1 MATTAVD
8 SNSTNTAAI
17 LAALNKKQGTD
28 TDTATNPNTGKAG
41 SAMGQDAFLK
51 LLITQLK
58 NQSPLNP
65 QDNTAFVAQLA
76 QFSSLEGIQNLNTT
90 VTALSNSM
98 QSSQALQ
105 ASSLVG
111 RTVEVPTA
119 SGTLATGGVVQ
130 GTMALEDST
139 ANLVMNIYDK
149 NDKLVLSKNLGNQK
163 AGDLPFAWDGT
174 VDDKGTKVAAGTY
187 RFEVLAK
194 DGKES
199 TKVQTYIGA
208 NVNSVTIGANQAVML
223 NVDGIGQVALTDV
236 KNIL

>member
-8 SNSTNTAAI
+8 SNATKSAAI
-17 LAALNKKQGTD
+17 LAALNKKQGTNNEV
-28 TDTATNPNTGKAG
+28 ANPNTGKAG
-41 SAMGQDAFLK
+41 SAMGQDEFLK

-58 NQSPLNP
+58 NQSPLSP

-90 VTALSNSM
+90 VTNLSNSM

-119 SGTLATGGVVQ
+119 SGYLPKEGYVQ
-130 GTMALEDST
+130 GTIELESST
-139 ANLVMNIYDK
+139 SNLVMNIYDK
-149 NDKLVLSKNLGNQK
+149 NDKLVMTKNLGAQS
-163 AGDLPFAWDGT
+163 AGDKPFAWDGT
-174 VDDKGTKVAAGTY
+174 IDEAGTMAPEGMY

-194 DGKES
+194 DGKHEV
-199 TKVQTYIGA
+199 KQQTYIGA
-208 NVNSVTIGANQAVML
+208 NVNSVTIGANQSVML
-223 NVDGIGQVALTDV
+223 NVNGIGTVPLSDV

>member
-8 SNSTNTAAI
+8 SSSSNSAAI
-17 LAALNKKQGTD
+17 IAALNKKQGATD
-28 TDTATNPNTGKAG
+28 DTTNPSTGKAG

-90 VTALSNSM
+90 VTNLSNSM

-119 SGTLATGGVVQ
+119 SGYLAKDGIVQ
-130 GTMALEDST
+130 GTIALDSST

-149 NDKLVLSKNLGNQK
+149 DNKLVMTKNLGSQSS
-163 AGDLPFAWDGT
+163 GDKPFAWDGT
-174 VDDKGTKVAAGTY
+174 VDDKGTKAAEGMY

-194 DGKES
+194 DGKDS
-199 TKVQTYIGA
+199 SKVQTYIGA

-223 NVDGIGQVALTDV
+223 NVNGIGTVALTDV